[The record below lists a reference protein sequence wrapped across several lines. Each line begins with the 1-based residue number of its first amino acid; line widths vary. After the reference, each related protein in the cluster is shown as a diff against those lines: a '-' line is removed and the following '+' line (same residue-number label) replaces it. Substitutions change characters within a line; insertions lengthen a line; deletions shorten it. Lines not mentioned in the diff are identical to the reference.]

1 MERGLILQTRYFS
14 AGLAPLELEISY
26 RTLFSTGMKH
36 YTNEL
41 AFLVVVQGKASL
53 NLNGSELLLA
63 AGDFCLLQPYHIRY
77 FQLTSH
83 QHLELIEIRFSLGL
97 ALLLSQNKQAYNS
110 IMQKFQK
117 FFPIVKVNDTDLQVI
132 TNYCRWIVTE
142 NQSTKSSLTQLN
154 LSLIAFLST
163 IYTTAI
169 PQARKVQ
176 LKSNAGSSLQLLQ
189 IYHQEK
195 LSIRKLADKLQISTA
210 DFAQNIQ
217 QLTNQTPKQQLNQV
231 RIRNAAAL
239 MIFDDLSL
247 NAIGRICGFQSEA
260 NFYKQFRLQYQ
271 QTPQSY
277 RQYLINLQNQL
288 VSLDGVK
295 IIGYLLEHY
304 SENLNLAQTAT
315 DLKTAPTK
323 IQQLV
328 KKDFNCTFKSLI
340 TDLSLNLAQNYLI
353 NSDLTVNQIC
363 LKSGFQDLNT
373 FTRNYKKKFQCTPSL
388 TQKKAIQKRGASYAT
403 AKLSIHP
410 Q

>member
-1 MERGLILQTRYFS
+1 MQTRYFS
-14 AGLAPLELEISY
+14 AGLAPLELEVSY
-26 RTLFSTGMKH
+26 RALLSTEKKY

-41 AFLVVVQGKASL
+41 SFLVVVRGKAAL
-53 NLNGSELLLA
+53 NLNGSELLLT

-77 FQLTSH
+77 FQLSSH

-117 FFPIVKVNDTDLQVI
+117 FFPVVKVTATDLQAI
-132 TNYCRWIVTE
+132 TDYCRWIMTE

-154 LSLIAFLST
+154 LSLTAFLST

-176 LKSNAGSSLQLLQ
+176 LKSNSGSSLQLLQ

-195 LSIRKLADKLQISTA
+195 LSIQKLANKLQISTA

-260 NFYKQFRLQYQ
+260 NFYKQFRLQYH

-277 RQYLINLQNQL
+277 RRHLINLQNQL

-295 IIGYLLEHY
+295 IIGYLLEHC
-304 SENLNLAQTAT
+304 SENLNLVQTAT

-328 KKDFNCTFKSLI
+328 KKDFNCTFKNLI
-340 TDLSLNLAQNYLI
+340 TDLRLNLAQNYLI
-353 NSDLTVNQIC
+353 NSDLTVSQIY

-373 FTRNYKKKFQCTPSL
+373 FTRNYKKKFQQTPST
-388 TQKKAIQKRGASYAT
+388 TQKKAIQKRGNNYAST
-403 AKLSIHP
+403 QLSLYP